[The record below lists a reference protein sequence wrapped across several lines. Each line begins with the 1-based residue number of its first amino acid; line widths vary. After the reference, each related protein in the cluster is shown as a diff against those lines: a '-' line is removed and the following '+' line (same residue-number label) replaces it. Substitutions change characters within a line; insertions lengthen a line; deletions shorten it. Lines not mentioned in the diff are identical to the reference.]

1 DELTGA
7 IGPLAGHGTFIA
19 GVVRQRSPRAR
30 LLSVP
35 VLGADGVVEEYLVH
49 TALRRI
55 LHRQQEALRSGDV
68 DSLVDVVCLSMG
80 YYDEEGDDS
89 RPDSPLARLLRAL
102 AEAGVAVVAAAGNSA
117 VDDPFYPAALALP
130 RGAAVPDSGPPP
142 IVSVGARNP
151 DNTSVAL
158 FTNDGP
164 WVTTHR
170 PGAAIVSTVP
180 TALQGGLSPTVVVGD
195 RRTIDRDDFSSGF
208 AIWSGTSFAAPVVAA
223 EIATALAADDA
234 WLAGG
239 TGPDHARA
247 AVAAVLDGRQEAP
260 RPRTPRPPRS
270 PSAPDARSAPTGPAT
285 SAAWPRSS
293 SCSTRCCGAPRAAKA
308 RTGRPRPTSCRSPG

>member
-1 DELTGA
+1 VPYWDPVPFGGRGQGLAEYGSAGVGGRTPVVWQAPDPRTHAPQPRRAPVVAVVDTGIGVHPWFPEDDPDVERWEPLLDDLVVDGRDTGVIDELTGA

-80 YYDEEGDDS
+80 YYDEDGDDS

-102 AEAGVAVVAAAGNSA
+102 AEAGVAVVAAAGNSAVDDPFYPAALARPRGAAVPDSGPTPIRARAEAGVAVVAAAGNSA

-180 TALQGGLSPTVVVGD
+180 
-195 RRTIDRDDFSSGF
+195 
-208 AIWSGTSFAAPVVAA
+208 
-223 EIATALAADDA
+223 
-234 WLAGG
+234 
-239 TGPDHARA
+239 
-247 AVAAVLDGRQEAP
+247 
-260 RPRTPRPPRS
+260 
-270 PSAPDARSAPTGPAT
+270 
-285 SAAWPRSS
+285 
-293 SCSTRCCGAPRAAKA
+293 
-308 RTGRPRPTSCRSPG
+308 